1 LAGGPEAQGL
11 ETCASPLLFREAPP
25 IGTSWNGNREQ
36 IASLYRDFAPAI
48 HRQCLAVLRDPEEA
62 RDAMHEVFVKLFS
75 ARRLQDR
82 EHAAA
87 WIYRVA
93 THHCLNRV
101 RNAHL
106 RRDKLS
112 QLSLDVASSVAPETF
127 SERKLTQQ
135 LLSRFDETTCVVAV
149 GVLVEGIEQT
159 ELAGLLGL
167 SRRTVARKLEQF
179 LATARALLNGGNA

>member
-1 LAGGPEAQGL
+1 MAGGAEAWD
-11 ETCASPLLFREAPP
+11 ARPAPPLYSFVRPP
-25 IGTSWNGNREQ
+25 IGTSWKGNREE

-48 HRQCLAVLRDPEEA
+48 HRQCLAVLRDSEEA
-62 RDAMHEVFVKLFS
+62 RDATQEVFVKLFS

-101 RNAHL
+101 RNAQLHQG
-106 RRDKLS
+106 KLS
-112 QLSLDVASSVAPETF
+112 QLSLDVASTVAPETF
-127 SERKLTQQ
+127 SARKLTQQ

-149 GVLVEGIEQT
+149 GVLVDGIEQT
-159 ELAGLLGL
+159 ELATILGL

-179 LATARALLNGGNA
+179 LAKARALLNGGNA